1 MLNGSVSSL
10 HPSSSEPDR
19 LMRRGG
25 IISGFAVTFSGALR
39 ASRAEIIDAVDGDG
53 AVDPLV
59 LVNGNRGTD
68 HAGASTN
75 RIRSDEHPEREGVDR
90 VFLALTL
97 NQFEALAEAVG
108 AEVRVS

>member
-1 MLNGSVSSL
+1 MPNGFVPSFNE
-10 HPSSSEPDR
+10 SSSEPDR
-19 LMRRGG
+19 LQRWGG
-25 IISGFAVTFSGALR
+25 IISGFAVTFSQALQ

-53 AVDPLV
+53 AVEPLV

-75 RIRSDEHPEREGVDR
+75 RIHSDDHPECDGVDR
-90 VFLALTL
+90 VFLATTL
-97 NQFEALAEAVG
+97 DQFEALAEAVG